1 MVAFQQQ
8 RIPRKRVS
16 CDMPVMV
23 PRPIE
28 PTQPYNVFLCPT
40 PHASY
45 LAPTP
50 TYKPVHSPQPCR
62 TLLARVPRRILTPSF
77 PSDSRSPSPPH
88 TIVPQVSSRHPS
100 KMMHLQTVQA
110 ALIAP
115 LTGCD
120 TRKAISWL
128 PWLPVLAQARKIA
141 ANKAAGEGRRK
152 AQRGRRPPPPGISD
166 PAEEMMQTMTCSS
179 AKPNEQADS

>member
-16 CDMPVMV
+16 CTISVTA
-23 PRPIE
+23 PRPVE
-28 PTQPYNVFLCPT
+28 PIHPSIFLCPT
-40 PHASY
+40 PNASY
-45 LAPTP
+45 HAPP
-50 TYKPVHSPQPCR
+50 PAAHPVQPCG
-62 TLLARVPRRILTPSF
+62 TLLARVPRRMLTPSF

-120 TRKAISWL
+120 TRKAMCWL

-141 ANKAAGEGRRK
+141 AIKSAGKGRRK
-152 AQRGRRPPPPGISD
+152 AQRGRRAPPGSSD
-166 PAEEMMQTMTCSS
+166 PEGEMMRTRLS
-179 AKPNEQADS
+179 ATQPGEAETRVDS